1 MGWRRT
7 ARLSES
13 QEHGPFLGVTTTSFT
28 APVLSNSSSARPPR
42 AANASPSPRTAIPSG
57 IALLALALNS
67 SPKLAPILRPVS
79 ASLRL
84 RCRSAAFAVARW
96 DFISILLTANRVK
109 SLFKRAGDGIF
120 ARSFRRGARLSD
132 RRVLPLR
139 RAGGASRHSEWVAS
153 AQPLAQFFARALA
166 GREMLRISTGS
177 LYPVL
182 CPHINPKVPR
192 YPRPNNSRAC
202 VRAASVTALPLNIA
216 AICSTRSSGVSKRIC
231 VPPAAASPPP
241 FEASLYT

>member
-109 SLFKRAGDGIF
+109 SPFKRAGDGIF

-132 RRVLPLR
+132 RRVLR
-139 RAGGASRHSEWVAS
+139 SGRAGPTSR
-153 AQPLAQFFARALA
+153 

-177 LYPVL
+177 LYPIL
-182 CPHINPKVPR
+182 CPHINPKVSR

-202 VRAASVTALPLNIA
+202 VLAASVTALPLNIA